1 MGEHEGRLGVGEQ
14 AGEAGGRGG
23 GVERRGLPQTSSGKL
38 DRRALAAEVAGQG
51 QIERASGRVAP
62 RTAVEAQLAGIWAE
76 LLGVEAVGISDNFF
90 GLGGH
95 SLLLTQLA
103 ARIAATFQ
111 VQVPLRE
118 LFDARTIEAMT
129 VAIAARQVAQED
141 PAEVARL
148 LAEIQQASPDDLQSL
163 LNAEAG
169 DGQ

>member
-1 MGEHEGRLGVGEQ
+1 M
-14 AGEAGGRGG
+14 
-23 GVERRGLPQTSSGKL
+23 
-38 DRRALAAEVAGQG
+38 
-51 QIERASGRVAP
+51 
-62 RTAVEAQLAGIWAE
+62 EAQLAGIWAE

-103 ARIAATFQ
+103 ARIRDAFGIELS
-111 VQVPLRE
+111 LRE
-118 LFDARTIEAMT
+118 LFDAPTIVDIT
-129 VAIAARQVAQED
+129 VAITTQQIAQED